1 MLRRAVLLIAFA
13 ALAAIAAPMAAQ
25 AETLTI
31 QVTSVVITIKPI
43 DKRPKGSSAGDRIVY
58 RDKLLNAV
66 RQFGKPKGTRV
77 GTDEGTMTFTSPNT
91 ARFNGVARLPGGTIR
106 IKGNVRPIAGGGIQ
120 IPVGG
125 GTGRYAAA
133 TGTLT
138 VGPGEKQVLN
148 VYKLTLPGTIA

>member
-13 ALAAIAAPMAAQ
+13 ALAAVAVPGAAR

-66 RQFGKPKGTRV
+66 RQFGKPRGARV
-77 GTDEGTMTFTSPNT
+77 GSDQGTMTFTSPHT
-91 ARFNGVARLPGGTIR
+91 ARFDGSARLPGGSVR
-106 IKGNVRPIAGGGIQ
+106 IKGNVRPIAGGGIR
-120 IPVGG
+120 IPVAG
-125 GTGRYAAA
+125 GTGRYSGA

-138 VGPGEKQVLN
+138 VGPGEKQAPN
-148 VYKLTLPGTIA
+148 VYELTLPGTIA